1 MQMQFSGTTLNDAL
15 LVILEPGYDNRGFFA
30 RSFSAEEFGCRG
42 LETNFPQHSV
52 SYSARAGTLRGMHYQ
67 LEPASEVKLVR
78 CTRGAVH
85 DVIVD
90 IRPQSSTCG
99 KWQAFT
105 LSAENRNQLYIPKGF
120 AHGFQTLN
128 DDVEMSYLISAPYQP
143 KLARGFRYDDPAFAI
158 CWPLSV
164 TAISENDLCWPRFF
178 EGHP

>member
-1 MQMQFSGTTLNDAL
+1 MQFSRTMLNEAL
-15 LVILEPGYDNRGFFA
+15 LVTLEPTHDDRGFFA
-30 RSFSAEEFGCRG
+30 RSFSVEEFMYRG

-90 IRPQSSTCG
+90 IRPRSPTHR
-99 KWQAFT
+99 KWQDFT

-120 AHGFQTLN
+120 AHGFQTLT

-158 CWPLSV
+158 YWPLSV
-164 TAISENDLCWPRFF
+164 TAISEKDHCWPPFSEECR
-178 EGHP
+178 